1 MKRREMLRT
10 SAMVASETLFGKNI
24 LAQPN
29 SPILPSDEEVPSD
42 LVKRFGD
49 ARDWFFEK
57 RFGMFIR

>member
-10 SAMVASETLFGKNI
+10 SAMVASGPLFGKNI
-24 LAQPN
+24 LAQPS
-29 SPILPSDEEVPSD
+29 SPILTGDKKVPSD

-57 RFGMFIR
+57 RFGMFIH